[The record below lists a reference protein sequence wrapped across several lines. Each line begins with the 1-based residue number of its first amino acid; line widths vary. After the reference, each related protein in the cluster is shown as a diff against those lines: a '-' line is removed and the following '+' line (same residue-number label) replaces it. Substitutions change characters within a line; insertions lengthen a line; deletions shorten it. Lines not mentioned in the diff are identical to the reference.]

1 MQKAASNANGFE
13 PFEYVFEQHVRAEKL
28 DSYYKFCE
36 QLHLLA
42 SQQPG
47 YIYHE
52 RRLLAGDGEIRHFQ
66 TILRFDSP
74 ENCINWLEHPE
85 RRRLLRQEEEQ
96 NYFQYSGHGNWQS
109 YARWLAR
116 SITKPTPKWKVSL
129 LVLLTLYPTVMVL
142 TPLLHLSLRGVAY
155 PIKMLISNSLCVA
168 ATSWILVPIV
178 SRIYSNWLQGN
189 LGRWQRWFALS
200 SLIILFILL
209 LNGFLALPKS
219 LWG

>member
-1 MQKAASNANGFE
+1 MQKAPSNANGFE

-66 TILRFDSP
+66 TILRFGSP

-85 RRRLLRQEEEQ
+85 RRRLLRQEEV
-96 NYFQYSGHGNWQS
+96 GTVVAGGLH
-109 YARWLAR
+109 R
-116 SITKPTPKWKVSL
+116 SRV
-129 LVLLTLYPTVMVL
+129 
-142 TPLLHLSLRGVAY
+142 
-155 PIKMLISNSLCVA
+155 
-168 ATSWILVPIV
+168 
-178 SRIYSNWLQGN
+178 
-189 LGRWQRWFALS
+189 
-200 SLIILFILL
+200 
-209 LNGFLALPKS
+209 
-219 LWG
+219 